1 MPHFEHLLYSLWT
14 FILKSLHYFWH
25 LWHLSCLWHLWG
37 LGCLEDLVYNLVRQ
51 GHAHLNCLSKHIP
64 TNPRYAG
71 WPGVCV
77 GPLSI
82 PYRGMTNV
90 RSRVVLNSG
99 AVCSVQCEVRS
110 LQCEVY
116 SVQCAVCD
124 VQFAACSV
132 QRAAWSAVCN
142 MLYSSDKLSF
152 AETQISRCDFQKS
165 VNEIPDNN
173 WKVKWHLELN
183 GNPLLCSIV
192 SKCSQQCSVQCS
204 AVQCSAV
211 QCSAVQCSAVQ
222 CTALH
227 YTAVFVLHCCTVQ

>member
-1 MPHFEHLLYSLWT
+1 MILSLFVKFATLWT
-14 FILKSLHYFWH
+14 FVILILNILKSLHYFWH

-110 LQCEVY
+110 ERYTVCSVNCAVSGIQCAVWSAQCAMY
-116 SVQCAVCD
+116 SVQC
-124 VQFAACSV
+124 
-132 QRAAWSAVCN
+132 
-142 MLYSSDKLSF
+142 
-152 AETQISRCDFQKS
+152 
-165 VNEIPDNN
+165 
-173 WKVKWHLELN
+173 
-183 GNPLLCSIV
+183 
-192 SKCSQQCSVQCS
+192 
-204 AVQCSAV
+204 
-211 QCSAVQCSAVQ
+211 
-222 CTALH
+222 
-227 YTAVFVLHCCTVQ
+227 